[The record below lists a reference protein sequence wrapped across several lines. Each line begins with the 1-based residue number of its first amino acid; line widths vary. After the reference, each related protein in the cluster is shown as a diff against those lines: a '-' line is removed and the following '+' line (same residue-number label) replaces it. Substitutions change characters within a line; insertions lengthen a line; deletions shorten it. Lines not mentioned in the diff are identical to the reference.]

1 MRKKILTIALVMVS
15 GMIFLPEGTFAAT
28 PTEMPTSYTTNNY
41 EPQIRV
47 RIGSRNRRGR
57 WNRGRW
63 NRNRG
68 WERRNRT
75 RLVRQVYYRN
85 GRRYVRTVRVRY

>member
-1 MRKKILTIALVMVS
+1 MVMVS
-15 GMIFLPEGTFAAT
+15 GMIFLPEGTFAAA

-57 WNRGRW
+57 WNR
-63 NRNRG
+63 NRG
-68 WERRNRT
+68 WNRGHWD
-75 RLVRQVYYRN
+75 RGRHRGWNRGRARVVRQVYYRN
-85 GRRYVRTVRVRY
+85 GRRYVRTVRY